1 MPATVIVNF
10 LSVVHA
16 GSSGMAPS
24 FPDVCK
30 TPAPPAPFV
39 PVPYPNIAQSSD
51 AASASSTVKCD
62 GNPIMLKSSN
72 FSQSSGDEAGTA
84 GGGMVSNTT
93 KGKAEFTMYSFDV
106 KADGE
111 NVPRLTDPM
120 QTNKMNPANSFN
132 PAEIQATMAGVAMG
146 DQARIEACER
156 TKKAQEKQKSS
167 PATNLSKAGIDGG
180 HHGPIQDVAKELKV
194 VLYFRRT
201 NEYCKDMGWISGHH
215 QPKPH
220 SLLDGKTIDDSKIP
234 DVHLW
239 LWAYHEGKKLRT
251 GLMSVVAAIE
261 KPPRYPQAV
270 ATPSLLGVVMR
281 TSAHNRGE
289 PAKATSWK
297 FLGKWITGDYDLYD
311 IQEVGDDCKRPDSND
326 GKNPR
331 WGRIMNALNKKMGWP
346 GIQHGPQSQWNST
359 KEELGEGMATFSVPA
374 ILKAFLQS
382 DPGTPVPGLKIAEG
396 RNPLPAVDAPLT
408 VVGPGTVTV
417 LEAPEDVKDA
427 LICAGCAK

>member
-1 MPATVIVNF
+1 MPSTVIVNY

-16 GSSGMAPS
+16 SSSGMAPS

-30 TPAPPAPFV
+30 TPAPPAPVV
-39 PVPYPNIAQSSD
+39 PVPYPNIAQSAD
-51 AASASSTVKCD
+51 AAGASSTVKAD

-84 GGGMVSNTT
+84 GGGMMSNTT

-132 PAEIQATMAGVAMG
+132 PAEIQATMAGLGG
-146 DQARIEACER
+146 DKARFEACER
-156 TKKAQEKQKSS
+156 TKKAQEEQKSS
-167 PATNLSKAGIDGG
+167 PATNLSNAGIDGS

-194 VLYFRRT
+194 VLYFRKT
-201 NEYCKDMGWISGHH
+201 NHYCSDKGWIGAHH

-220 SLLDGKTIDDSKIP
+220 SLLDGKTINDERVP
-234 DVHLW
+234 AVEMW
-239 LWAYHEGKKLRT
+239 LWAYHEMKKLRT
-251 GLMSVVAAIE
+251 GIMAVVAAIE
-261 KPPRYPQAV
+261 RPPLYPPSSA
-270 ATPSLLGVVMR
+270 AGSLLGVVMR
-281 TSAHNRGE
+281 TSDHNKGE

-311 IQEVGDDCKRPDSND
+311 VQEVGDDCPRPDSND
-326 GKNPR
+326 DTNPR

-359 KEELGEGMATFSVPA
+359 EEELGEGIETFSVPA
-374 ILKAFLQS
+374 ILKDWLNSPA
-382 DPGTPVPGLKIAEG
+382 GTPVPSRMIAQG
-396 RNPLPAVDAPLT
+396 RDPLPMVDAPLT
-408 VVGPGTVTV
+408 VVGPGSVTV
-417 LEAPEDVKDA
+417 LKDTDQVKDA
-427 LICAGCAK
+427 LICAGCGK